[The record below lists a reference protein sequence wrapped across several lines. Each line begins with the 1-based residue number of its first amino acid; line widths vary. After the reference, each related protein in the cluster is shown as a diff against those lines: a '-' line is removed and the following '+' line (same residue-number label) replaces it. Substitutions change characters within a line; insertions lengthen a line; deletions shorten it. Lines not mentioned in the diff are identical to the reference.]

1 MLPVHSWQSRQ
12 DCFRLVARIQGFDSR
27 SVLCTYVMWEQV
39 YTGPLF
45 AFWDYDCFQKHK
57 QELEYVALFL
67 LNRHSG
73 RFESTTFVF
82 GGGIT
87 SIRLSPIE
95 FVFLVLFF
103 ENKDIFVCSFYYSTC
118 KFDRANDEFD
128 RTRRFKTSYNC
139 YHQERFQIFSTT
151 PIGAT
156 STNFVVKRD
165 LQNFGSTCG
174 SLRKSFWRHDMK
186 NTQPH
191 LKVWLSI
198 CRTFADSQWNAV
210 YNAFHRIFCCGNE
223 TICR

>member
-1 MLPVHSWQSRQ
+1 MQSVVRMLPVHSWQSRQ

-128 RTRRFKTSYNC
+128 RTRRFETSYNC
-139 YHQERFQIFSTT
+139 YHQERFQILVLHRLEQHRRILLSKETYRT
-151 PIGAT
+151 LA
-156 STNFVVKRD
+156 
-165 LQNFGSTCG
+165 
-174 SLRKSFWRHDMK
+174 
-186 NTQPH
+186 QP
-191 LKVWLSI
+191 
-198 CRTFADSQWNAV
+198 ADP
-210 YNAFHRIFCCGNE
+210 CGNHFGDM
-223 TICR
+223 TWKIPNPTSRCG